1 MRLRIFNIEDARDY
15 IFTGF
20 ILLVALMLMVARN
33 ADGIRTIRS
42 VSLVVYSMLE
52 EPLAGIRVYR
62 QALRTNEQLQRKN
75 ILLQDELSK
84 LRSVQ
89 AENEAYK
96 ALLDYRDTTDLP
108 LIPVRIIGKNLTG
121 INNSLTI
128 DAGTRQGIKRGMALV
143 NSEGLVGRVILVSDS
158 YAEVMPFMNSL
169 FRASAR
175 VQGSRAFGLIQWLGE
190 SQEELHM
197 LYVPKTIRVDSGAVI
212 ETSGFSLE
220 FPPNIPI
227 GTVINSEPEAG
238 KETQILTIKPSVSI
252 FQIAEGFV
260 IGYQPDSALVELK
273 KGAQK

>member
-15 IFTGF
+15 ILTGF

-33 ADGIRTIRS
+33 SDGIRTIRS
-42 VSLVVYSMLE
+42 ASLVVYSMLE

-89 AENEAYK
+89 AENEAYR
-96 ALLDYRDTTDLP
+96 ALLAYRDSVKLP
-108 LIPVRIIGKNLTG
+108 LIPARIIGKNLTG
-121 INNSLTI
+121 VNNSLTI
-128 DAGTRQGIKRGMALV
+128 DVGSSNGIKKGMALV
-143 NSEGLVGRVILVSDS
+143 NAEGLVGRVILTSDT

-197 LYVPKTIRVDSGAVI
+197 LYVPKTIQVDSGAVI

-227 GTVINSEPEAG
+227 GTVIKSEPEAG
-238 KETQILTIKPSVSI
+238 KETQILTVKPSVSL

-260 IGYQPDSALVELK
+260 IGYQADSALVELK
-273 KGAQK
+273 KGVLQ

>member
-15 IFTGF
+15 ILTGF

-33 ADGIRTIRS
+33 SDGIRTIRS
-42 VSLVVYSMLE
+42 ASIVVYSMLE

-89 AENEAYK
+89 AENEAYR
-96 ALLDYRDTTDLP
+96 ALLAYRDTTNLP

-128 DAGTRQGIKRGMALV
+128 DAGAKHGIKKGMALV
-143 NSEGLVGRVILVSDS
+143 NAEGLVGRVILVSDS

-169 FRASAR
+169 FRVSAR
-175 VQGSRAFGLIQWLGE
+175 VQGSRAFGLIQWLGDR
-190 SQEELHM
+190 QEELHM

-227 GTVINSEPEAG
+227 GTVIKAEPEAG
-238 KETQILTIKPSVSI
+238 KDTQILTVKPSVSL
-252 FQIAEGFV
+252 FQIAEGFIV
-260 IGYQPDSALVELK
+260 GFQPDSALVELK
-273 KGAQK
+273 KRAQE

>member
-15 IFTGF
+15 ILTGF

-108 LIPVRIIGKNLTG
+108 
-121 INNSLTI
+121 
-128 DAGTRQGIKRGMALV
+128 
-143 NSEGLVGRVILVSDS
+143 
-158 YAEVMPFMNSL
+158 
-169 FRASAR
+169 
-175 VQGSRAFGLIQWLGE
+175 
-190 SQEELHM
+190 
-197 LYVPKTIRVDSGAVI
+197 
-212 ETSGFSLE
+212 
-220 FPPNIPI
+220 
-227 GTVINSEPEAG
+227 
-238 KETQILTIKPSVSI
+238 
-252 FQIAEGFV
+252 
-260 IGYQPDSALVELK
+260 
-273 KGAQK
+273 